1 MEAELMVPATV
12 VFADEP
18 AYGLSEVNLLSP
30 LSDAIMGGGQ
40 TMRRYQIIYV
50 NRNDQLAEYREDL
63 GLASDFKSMQF
74 RIPSFWEHT
83 VGELKEMAETL
94 RLRPPSYLDEAVPK
108 PDTAKFW
115 QRYNDLN
122 EGIRAYRK
130 GKKHYA

>member
-1 MEAELMVPATV
+1 MEGLTFPATV
-12 VFADEP
+12 VYADEL

-30 LSDAIMGGGQ
+30 LSDAITGVGQ
-40 TMRRYQIIYV
+40 TMRRYQIIIV

-63 GLASDFKSMQF
+63 GLASDFDAIQF
-74 RIPSFWEHT
+74 RIPSFWVHT

-94 RLRPPSYLDEAVPK
+94 RLNEPSYLHEAIPVP
-108 PDTAKFW
+108 DSEKFW
-115 QRYNDLN
+115 RRYNDLN